1 MGLGSRTPNQKHPL
15 WTVNLVL
22 VMKRRGD
29 SEALPLQRWWQDHSS
44 TAAVVRC
51 CPHPLPGAEVL
62 PRQQESTA
70 SGSGS
75 GALPERGVARL
86 WVLCLAPLPPSL
98 DLLFGQRPYKQ
109 PNVILISEVKSVDVC
124 LHCLQPRILT
134 DFESLRGEQKFGKLK
149 LSCPHLQSE
158 CLRE

>member
-1 MGLGSRTPNQKHPL
+1 MGLGSGPTNQKHPL

-62 PRQQESTA
+62 PRQQGEHSIWQQQWCP
-70 SGSGS
+70 
-75 GALPERGVARL
+75 PEHGVARL

-98 DLLFGQRPYKQ
+98 DLLFGRRPYKQ
-109 PNVILISEVKSVDVC
+109 LNVILTSEVKSVDVC
-124 LHCLQPRILT
+124 LHCLQPE
-134 DFESLRGEQKFGKLK
+134 F
-149 LSCPHLQSE
+149 
-158 CLRE
+158 